1 MDKVKLS
8 SIRQQFPMYGD
19 LPDEQLLIGLRK
31 KFYADIPMKD
41 FVNRIDFDTQRE
53 QFSPTSGM
61 SGFEKFVA
69 GYGKAGADLVRGTGQ
84 RLGLVSQ
91 DDIDEMKRL
100 DAPLME
106 SGAGSAGNVLGNVA
120 AFLPTAFVPGA
131 NTVTGAAA
139 TGAIMGALAPTASD
153 ESVLGNI
160 ALGGA
165 AGGGGVIAGRAL
177 NAAWQGGKALVAPF
191 TQSGRTKIAGRTL
204 SRFADDASS
213 IQRAG
218 RAPTLTGA
226 NPTLAERTGDAGL
239 ARLQDAIRSVDPQI
253 ENRIG
258 RRLAENNAARV
269 NTLRQLAGQD
279 GERAFNEAS
288 RNAAAQ
294 DLYAKAFSVKPDPM
308 AFSAAQKGEIT
319 KLRQMPAVQ
328 EAMAE
333 AQRIARNQG
342 KNIKNPAGSIE
353 GLHLMKLALDD
364 KIASAK
370 TGALGSNQAKAIETA
385 RDRLVTLIERLSP
398 DYAEARATYAAMS
411 RPINQMD
418 IAQEVFN
425 RATSNTSNLAGD
437 PRMQANAL
445 MGMLKNEGA
454 LIERATGRKLGGSLA
469 DVLEPDQLARLRAV
483 ASETDRAAA
492 VASAG
497 AGPGSPTAQRLAS
510 QNILRQVIGPTGLPQ
525 SWAES
530 ALANTLVGKPL
541 NLLYGGVADP
551 LIQRQLADAL
561 LDPAIAQRALQSIAA
576 PQVQRGPLEQLL
588 MRSAGQAA
596 RTLPPAL
603 AIER

>member
-1 MDKVKLS
+1 MMDKVKLS
-8 SIRQQFPMYGD
+8 SIRQQFPMYAD
-19 LPDEQLLIGLRK
+19 LSDEQLLIGLRK
-31 KFYADIPMKD
+31 KFYADIPMND
-41 FVNRIDFDTQRE
+41 FVGRIDFDTQRE
-53 QFSPTSGM
+53 QFSPTNGM

-69 GYGKAGADLVRGTGQ
+69 GYGKAGADLVRGAGQ
-84 RLGLVSQ
+84 RLGIVAQ

-100 DAPLME
+100 DAPLM
-106 SGAGSAGNVLGNVA
+106 SGAGFAGNIAGNVA
-120 AFLPTAFVPGA
+120 AFLPTALVPGA

-139 TGAIMGALAPTASD
+139 TGAVMGALAPTASD

-160 ALGGA
+160 ATGGL
-165 AGGGGVIAGRAL
+165 AGGGGVLAGRAV
-177 NAAWQGGKALVAPF
+177 NAAWQGGKALAAPF
-191 TQSGRTKIAGRTL
+191 TQAGRTKIAGRTL
-204 SRFADDASS
+204 HRFADDASS

-218 RAPTLTGA
+218 TAPTLTGA

-239 ARLQDAIRSVDPQI
+239 SRLQDAIRSVDPQI

-258 RRLAENNAARV
+258 QRLSENNAARV

-279 GERAFNEAS
+279 GERAFYEAS
-288 RNAAAQ
+288 RNTAAK
-294 DLYAKAFSVKPDPM
+294 DLYARAFSAKPDPM

-319 KLRQMPAVQ
+319 KLRQMPAVR

-333 AQRIARNQG
+333 AQRIAANKG
-342 KNIKNPAGSIE
+342 KSIKNPAGSIE

-370 TGALGSNQAKAIETA
+370 SGALGSNQARAIETA

-411 RPINQMD
+411 KPLNRMD

-454 LIERATGRKLGGSLA
+454 LVERATGRKLGALA
-469 DVLEPDQLARLRAV
+469 DVFEPDQLARLRAV

-492 VASAG
+492 VASQG

-510 QNILRQVIGPTGLPQ
+510 QNILRQVVGPTGLPQ

-551 LIQRQLADAL
+551 MIQRQLAGAL
-561 LDPAIAQRALQSIAA
+561 LNPTIAQRALQSIAA

-588 MRSAGQAA
+588 MRSAGQVA
-596 RTLPPAL
+596 RTLPPTL
-603 AIER
+603 SIER